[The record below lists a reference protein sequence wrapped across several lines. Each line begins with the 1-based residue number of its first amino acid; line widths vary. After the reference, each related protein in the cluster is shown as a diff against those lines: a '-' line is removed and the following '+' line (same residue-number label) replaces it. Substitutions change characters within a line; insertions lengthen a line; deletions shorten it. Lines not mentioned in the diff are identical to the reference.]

1 MTSRND
7 LVVGNQIFYRPK
19 GDLLMEVVQV
29 GGLIQKKWVNLVD
42 VEEFER
48 NNRIV
53 DGMGIIQV
61 PMEIANTFW
70 RKQEKEKKP
79 DDNK

>member
-1 MTSRND
+1 
-7 LVVGNQIFYRPK
+7 
-19 GDLLMEVVQV
+19 MEVVQV